1 MKDRKCIII
10 TKPSKT
16 WVDKG
21 SEFYKRPMKSWQEKN
36 GVKMVSTNNKWKSG
50 AAERFIKT
58 LKKTIYKYMTSGSK
72 NLHTGKLDNYS

>member
-1 MKDRKCIII
+1 
-10 TKPSKT
+10 
-16 WVDKG
+16 
-21 SEFYKRPMKSWQEKN
+21 MKSWQEKN

-72 NLHTGKLDNYS
+72 ILHTGKLDNYS